1 MEGKGEGK
9 GWLAVAVLV
18 LALGGLADLLPNRFP
33 AENDLQAGSE
43 RIGWG
48 EALDADALARDI
60 YLRVNDERA
69 ARGLPPLVWHEDL
82 AAIARGWSEEMLT
95 TGYRHSPA
103 SRRVHPDFVG
113 VGENI
118 LMGPRDAGEAHVSWM
133 ESDGHRDNLL
143 HAGYTAIGI
152 GVVCRNDG
160 HLWATQLLGVPAG
173 VVVPHPPGTA
183 VEPLVRRDPGPAC
196 PPRPWWQA
204 WRS

>member
-1 MEGKGEGK
+1 MEGK
-9 GWLAVAVLV
+9 GWLAIAVLV
-18 LALGGLADLLPNRFP
+18 LALGGLADLLPERFP
-33 AENDLQAGSE
+33 AGSDLQDGSE

-48 EALDADALARDI
+48 EALDADPLARDI
-60 YLRVNDERA
+60 HLRVNDERA
-69 ARGLPPLVWHEDL
+69 ARGLPPLEWHEGL
-82 AAIARGWSEEMLT
+82 ATLAREWTEEMLAS
-95 TGYRHSPA
+95 GYRHSPS

-133 ESDGHRDNLL
+133 ASDGHRDNLL
-143 HAGYTAIGI
+143 HGGYTAIGV

-160 HLWATQLLGVPAG
+160 HLWATQLLGVPPG
-173 VVVPHPPGTA
+173 VVVPLQPGTT
-183 VEPLVRRDPGPAC
+183 VEPVVRGEPGPAC

>member
-1 MEGKGEGK
+1 MEGK
-9 GWLAVAVLV
+9 GWLAIAVLV
-18 LALGGLADLLPNRFP
+18 VVLGGLEDLLPGRFP
-33 AENDLQAGSE
+33 AATDLQTGSE
-43 RIGWG
+43 QIGWG
-48 EALDADALARDI
+48 DAHDADALARDI
-60 YLRVNDERA
+60 YERVNDERA
-69 ARGLPPLVWHEDL
+69 ARGLSPLVWHEGL
-82 AAIARGWSEEMLT
+82 AAIARGWSEEMLAS
-95 TGYRHSPA
+95 GYRHSPA

-143 HAGYTAIGI
+143 HGGYTAIGI

-173 VVVPHPPGTA
+173 GGVPRPPDSS
-183 VEPLVRRDPGPAC
+183 VEPVVRRDPGPPC